1 MDHNHKIIQ
10 WGLGKQVYKFYKT
23 ISLYLLDNIFHLS
36 IPKLSL
42 DIQLI
47 YAFYHPDC
55 ICSLYYNFH
64 YKINYG
70 TVLTLLIKFLKHKDN
85 SIHLLL

>member
-47 YAFYHPDC
+47 YAF
-55 ICSLYYNFH
+55 
-64 YKINYG
+64 
-70 TVLTLLIKFLKHKDN
+70 
-85 SIHLLL
+85 